1 MHRKHILAACGATAA
16 SVLLWTG
23 AASAAG
29 PAVTVRVEGLKRTL
43 LAPTVVHLHSGS
55 LTKGGAPAGAC
66 PARSAAGALDAAA
79 RHRWAGTWEAGFGDY
94 EVTSILG
101 ETHRFSASKPYWSV
115 WVGNKYASS
124 GVCETRLHRGET
136 LLFAVEGAKT
146 KGLVAIEAPSTA
158 TVGQPF
164 TVTVVWFNP
173 GGKSKPLAGATV
185 TGAGAAGQT
194 SSNGTVELT
203 PTQAGTLTLNATD
216 AGYIR
221 SAPVQVSV
229 TG

>member
-1 MHRKHILAACGATAA
+1 MHRNNILAACGATVA

-43 LAPTVVHLHSGS
+43 LAPTVVHLHAGS
-55 LTKGGAPAGAC
+55 VTKGGAPAGAC

-79 RHRWAGTWEAGFGDY
+79 RHHWAGTWSASFDDY

-101 ETHRFSASKPYWSV
+101 ETHRFSANKPYWSV

-124 GVCETRLHRGET
+124 GVCETTLHRGEK
-136 LLFAVEGAKT
+136 LLFAVEGAGT
-146 KGLVAIEAPSTA
+146 KGLVAIEAPGAA

-164 TVTVVWFNP
+164 AVTVVWFNP
-173 GGKSKPLAGATV
+173 GGRSKPLAGATV
-185 TGAGAAGQT
+185 SGAGATSQT
-194 SSNGTVELT
+194 DSQGTVELT
-203 PTQAGTLTLNATD
+203 PSQAGTLTLKAAH
-216 AGYIR
+216 AGYVR

>member
-1 MHRKHILAACGATAA
+1 MHRNNILAACSATVVSVLIWTGTATAA
-16 SVLLWTG
+16 GST
-23 AASAAG
+23 
-29 PAVTVRVEGLKRTL
+29 VTVRVEGLKRTL

-55 LTKGGAPAGAC
+55 ITKGGAPAGAC
-66 PARSAAGALDAAA
+66 PARSGAGALDAAT
-79 RHRWAGTWEAGFGDY
+79 HHHWVGPWSSKYDEY
-94 EVTSILG
+94 SVTSILG
-101 ETHRFSASKPYWSV
+101 EVHSFSSKLYWSI
-115 WVGNKYASS
+115 WVDNKFASS
-124 GVCETRLHRGET
+124 GVCGIKPHPGEQ
-136 LLFAVEGAKT
+136 LLFATASLKT
-146 KGLVAIEAPSTA
+146 KGLVEIKAPSSA

-164 TVTVVWFNP
+164 TVTVVWFNE

-203 PTQAGTLTLNATD
+203 PTQAGTLSLKAAH

>member
-1 MHRKHILAACGATAA
+1 MHRNKILAACGATVA

-43 LAPTVVHLHSGS
+43 LPTTAVHVDGGS
-55 LTKGGAPAGAC
+55 ITKGGAPAGAC
-66 PARSAAGALDAAA
+66 PARSAAGALDAAV
-79 RHRWAGTWEAGFGDY
+79 RHHWAGTWSTTFNDY

-101 ETHRFSASKPYWSV
+101 EAHSFSSKLYWSV
-115 WVGNKYASS
+115 WVGNKYAPA
-124 GVCETRLHRGET
+124 GVCGVKLHRGEK
-136 LLFAVEGAKT
+136 LLFAVEGSKT
-146 KGLVAIEAPSTA
+146 KGLIAIEAPRAA

-173 GGKSKPLAGATV
+173 GGKSKPLGGATV
-185 TGAGAAGQT
+185 SGAGAISQT
-194 SSNGTVELT
+194 DSQGTVELT
-203 PTQAGTLTLNATD
+203 PTQAGTLTLKAAH
-216 AGYIR
+216 AGYVR